1 MTGHHKYN
9 VEDIRLYLEGKL
21 TPQQM
26 HDLERAALN
35 DPFLADAIEGMSQHG
50 NNEQFA
56 ADVQELNARLN
67 ERVRRK
73 RIVPITIN
81 NLWWK
86 IAAVFLIVITGVAV
100 IILTGENNKLDNVR
114 VAKTESKKEASGV
127 PDSVSS
133 DASAFSQPVTDSP
146 TTALSKD
153 NKNTPPA
160 NRQSP
165 PTPAK
170 PPIVKKE
177 TVQNLQEVS
186 SSRPVEDMEHKQ
198 QVSEADSVMA
208 VEGVAKQKAE
218 NNAEISK
225 VLQGRAAG
233 VDVQAAEVDDS
244 VYDEV
249 VIVGSGNRSNRTRAL
264 AADRIKKRIIP
275 GKGWDDFEQYI
286 LDSTKIATADSIYK
300 GEEQLTFTIGDDGLP
315 QSIKILRSVSP
326 AHDKEAIRLLRNGPS
341 WKVIEGKKR
350 KVTLRII
357 F

>member
-1 MTGHHKYN
+1 MNGHHKYN

-26 HDLERAALN
+26 HDLEMAALN

-67 ERVRRK
+67 ERVRKK
-73 RIVPITIN
+73 RIVPITVN

-86 IAAVFLIVITGVAV
+86 VAAVLLIVITGVAV
-100 IILTGENNKLDNVR
+100 IIFTGENNRLDNVR
-114 VAKTESKKEASGV
+114 VAKTESKKEAAAV
-127 PDSVSS
+127 PDSVTN
-133 DASAFSQPVTDSP
+133 DASAFSQPAADSP
-146 TTALSKD
+146 ASASSIG

-160 NRQSP
+160 KRQAH
-165 PTPAK
+165 PTPSK
-170 PPIVKKE
+170 PPAAKKE
-177 TVQNLQEVS
+177 SVQNLEEVS
-186 SSRPVEDMEHKQ
+186 TSPPSQDLEHQ
-198 QVSEADSVMA
+198 QRVLQADSAVA
-208 VEGVAKQKAE
+208 VEGVATQKAE

-225 VLQGRAAG
+225 VLQGKAAG
-233 VDVQAAEVDDS
+233 VDVQATEVDDS

-249 VIVGSGNRSNRTRAL
+249 VIVGSGNRSNKSRAL
-264 AADRIKKRIIP
+264 AAERIKKRIIP

-286 LDSTKIATADSIYK
+286 LDSTHIATSDSVYR
-300 GEEQLTFTIGDDGLP
+300 GEEQVTFTIGDDGLP
-315 QSIKILRSVSP
+315 ESIKILRSVSP

-341 WKVIEGKKR
+341 WKVIEGKRR
-350 KVTLRII
+350 KVTLKII